1 MHTDFFYFRENSP
14 LQQNSSALSKS
25 IDHGVTSVK
34 SHIQMAAQHNSMTGP
49 HCAGPLSPPLMG
61 GLEAMTGIRAITG
74 LASSVQVAGIPA
86 IPSPPTVLF
95 NSSQQVNDLSS
106 PSSSIL

>member
-1 MHTDFFYFRENSP
+1 
-14 LQQNSSALSKS
+14 
-25 IDHGVTSVK
+25 
-34 SHIQMAAQHNSMTGP
+34 MAAQHNSMAGP

-95 NSSQQVNDLSS
+95 NSSQQVRFKNLFWF
-106 PSSSIL
+106 LGLCF